1 MLAVNATDVRKE
13 FGNYIDTIVRTK
25 PIFIK
30 RSRDYIMGISVDMIK
45 ELVRDVE
52 FTVEEFREDDGSTTL
67 SMAEFGIVVNAEN
80 FEEANELILN
90 DLREYALEYYED
102 PLFWGSDLKRKA
114 QFKKI
119 LKVLVTE
126 DEKELK
132 DCLICQVGKS

>member
-132 DCLICQVGKS
+132 DCLICQVGKN

>member
-67 SMAEFGIVVNAEN
+67 SMAEFGIVANAEN